1 MSAEIQALQRTV
13 HGLLSKRKIK
23 HRNFAA
29 IFPEIQKLMPVKQEK
44 QQTLTD
50 KVLEIRKL
58 WDEKNVYDD
67 QTD

>member
-13 HGLLSKRKIK
+13 HGLVSKRKIK
-23 HRNFAA
+23 HRNFSA
-29 IFPEIQKLMPVKQEK
+29 IFPEIQSLMLPRQEK

-50 KVLEIRKL
+50 KVLNIRKM